1 MTLFIM
7 QDVCQN
13 INPLIINPLIISGRQ
28 KNKVSENGHLVRF
41 CI

>member
-13 INPLIINPLIISGRQ
+13 INTLIISERQ

>member
-1 MTLFIM
+1 M

-13 INPLIINPLIISGRQ
+13 INTLIISGRQ

>member
-13 INPLIINPLIISGRQ
+13 INPLIISGRQ